1 MVFSFLMINSIWV
14 IMIFLMQ
21 DNKDVLG
28 IRWPINPTL
37 TSLTWNLDDQIIFL
51 EYDYLQLEPIGLIFV
66 IWFAVI
72 LLIQL
77 LGMIT
82 HRIMTLGHIVSS
94 TSIMKTVKDWFK
106 KDNGNAV
113 DGNQVLDEHGID
125 MIKRWQKSAMVS
137 WETSLIHAV

>member
-1 MVFSFLMINSIWV
+1 MS
-14 IMIFLMQ
+14 
-21 DNKDVLG
+21 
-28 IRWPINPTL
+28 
-37 TSLTWNLDDQIIFL
+37 WNFDDQILFL
-51 EYDYLQLEPIGLIFV
+51 EYEYLQLEPIGLIFV
-66 IWFAVI
+66 LWFAVI

-94 TSIMKTVKDWFK
+94 TSIVKTVKDWFK
-106 KDNGNAV
+106 NDKQNAV

-137 WETSLIHAV
+137 QAISCMALQFTEIGQKVGPRLCKFEKEL